1 MREAWKEAEGRR
13 GSDGFGVRV
22 GDIYD
27 EGKGRTRTE
36 GKCLSSESS
45 KSLSGLLLQSWPGFH
60 QVAIRPLAGKD

>member
-13 GSDGFGVRV
+13 GSNSFGIRV

-36 GKCLSSESS
+36 ESVY
-45 KSLSGLLLQSWPGFH
+45 LQNLQSSF
-60 QVAIRPLAGKD
+60 QASFSKAGQDFTK

>member
-27 EGKGRTRTE
+27 EGKGRT
-36 GKCLSSESS
+36 
-45 KSLSGLLLQSWPGFH
+45 
-60 QVAIRPLAGKD
+60 